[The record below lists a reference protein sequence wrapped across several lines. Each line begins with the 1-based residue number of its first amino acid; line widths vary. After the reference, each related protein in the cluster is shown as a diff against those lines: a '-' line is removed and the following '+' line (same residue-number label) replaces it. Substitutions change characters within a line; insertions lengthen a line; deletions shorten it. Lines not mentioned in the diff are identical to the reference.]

1 MGSDQLWMDSYGFV
15 YSADGKRLLKGTN
28 VKGAYWIP
36 EGVEEI
42 DPGALIGCQIGTLHV
57 PWGGSWD
64 IALMGI
70 GCCSFVTPS
79 RTLNTLCLMGW

>member
-15 YSADGKRLLKGTN
+15 YSADGKRLLKGGN

-42 DPGALIGCQIGTLHV
+42 DPGALIGCRIGTLHV
-57 PWGGSWD
+57 PWT
-64 IALMGI
+64 IALMAI
-70 GCCSFVTPS
+70 GCCLSGIHS
-79 RTLNTLCLMGW
+79 RTRNTLCLIG